1 MESKTDKPVSK
12 LIYYQELM
20 TFFTSGKISKKLSL
34 YFGFEEV
41 CYHRLKLKVPTK
53 EQMDDLKTRLHLII
67 TVSFSE
73 KKMEEKLN
81 DYVKNPSKYR
91 KDLGEEFEWVRTYQD
106 AKPYLKH
113 NIPNVDKYDYRMR
126 QVLYEFDPILNN
138 T

>member
-1 MESKTDKPVSK
+1 
-12 LIYYQELM
+12 
-20 TFFTSGKISKKLSL
+20 
-34 YFGFEEV
+34 
-41 CYHRLKLKVPTK
+41 
-53 EQMDDLKTRLHLII
+53 MDDLKTRLHLII
-67 TVSFSE
+67 IVSFSE

>member
-12 LIYYQELM
+12 LRYYQELM
-20 TFFTSGKISKKLSL
+20 TFFTKGKISKKISL

-53 EQMDDLKTRLHLII
+53 EQMNNLKNRLQLII
-67 TVSFSE
+67 TISFSE

-81 DYVKNPSKYR
+81 YYVKNPSKYR

-113 NIPNVDKYDYRMR
+113 NIPSVDKYDYCMR